1 MLFLGVVGT
10 LAVVIIFVVVVVV
23 VVVVAVGPHKV
34 DRFNEFEYA
43 SWMNE

>member
-10 LAVVIIFVVVVVV
+10 LAVVIIFVVV

>member
-10 LAVVIIFVVVVVV
+10 LAVVIIFVVVVV

>member
-23 VVVVAVGPHKV
+23 VVAVGPHKV
-34 DRFNEFEYA
+34 DRFNDFEYA
-43 SWMNE
+43 SWMNA

>member
-10 LAVVIIFVVVVVV
+10 LAVVILFVV